1 MSAVA
6 LRERPVVREQSKTAS
21 KQKRTFVAK
30 PVRGQIDYKA
40 LRKNV
45 KQRFPQT
52 IAHLAK

>member
-6 LRERPVVREQSKTAS
+6 LRERPVVREQSKAAS
-21 KQKRTFVAK
+21 KQKRAFVAK
-30 PVRGQIDYKA
+30 PVRGEIDFKA